1 MAKHEL
7 AQHSC
12 VPLKRSKLSLQD
24 PITVDPPVFNSR
36 YSDPDFTAAFN
47 KAFRER
53 QAFVDNES
61 KSRILEY
68 PYPTASLPNFLDS
81 KEYIQTLREE
91 LLQETYF
98 HKSNDLYEF
107 YQSEDLRLSKKP
119 HIAALKNAI
128 YSQQFFSMMSSLTG
142 IDLDPSVIDL
152 NGNQY
157 HEGCYLL
164 CHDDDIKNEKEGRR
178 IAFIL
183 YLVDDDW
190 TAADGGALDLF
201 RWILDMSRDI
211 NAFAYPSHCFPII
224 SNETGYP
231 VEVAQ
236 SLVPVRN
243 TLAFFELSSVSYHQ
257 VAEVLSKDKSRIS
270 ISGWFHGPLQT
281 KLVSKTMPFKP
292 LSQDVDEDSLETLVN
307 PDYLKDGAMEN
318 ILDVF
323 LEQSSIELQKFLKPD
338 IYATLLEELGALGQE
353 EGAHTEQPLWDEKMG
368 PQHVRNYKRVSHRNS
383 NRVPTILARLQ
394 RLFSSTLF
402 EKYLKKITN
411 LSFLSANSELRMFKK
426 GDYTLL
432 HDHALERVGL
442 DVVFSFPYF
451 AGHGQEQ
458 EQEQGG
464 QQKPQ
469 EWDEAWGAGATH
481 YVADKANLLT
491 LYPRANTLTVVLRDE
506 GTLRFVRY
514 LNAKVDEARR
524 RELSVLYT
532 VNDDED
538 DEDEDEEGQKEGTEQ
553 DDN

>member
-12 VPLKRSKLSLQD
+12 VPVKRSKLSLQE
-24 PITVDPPVFNSR
+24 PVVIDPPVFNAR
-36 YSDPDFTAAFN
+36 YSDPDFTTAFN

-53 QAFVDNES
+53 QPFMDSSSQAKV
-61 KSRILEY
+61 LEY

-81 KEYIQTLREE
+81 SEYIQTLREE

-107 YQSEDLRLSKKP
+107 YQSEDLRLSRKP

-128 YSQQFFSMMSSLTG
+128 YSQEFFSMMSSLTG

-164 CHDDDIKNEKEGRR
+164 CHDDDIKNDKEGRR

-183 YLVDDDW
+183 YLVDEDW
-190 TAADGGALDLF
+190 SAADGGALDLF
-201 RWILDMSRDI
+201 R
-211 NAFAYPSHCFPII
+211 C
-224 SNETGYP
+224 NETGHP

-257 VAEVLSKDKSRIS
+257 VAEVLSKNKSRIS
-270 ISGWFHGPLQT
+270 ISGWFHGPLKT
-281 KLVSKTMPFKP
+281 TLVSKSMPFTP
-292 LSQDVDEDSLETLVN
+292 LQQDAEDSLEEL
-307 PDYLKDGAMEN
+307 
-318 ILDVF
+318 
-323 LEQSSIELQKFLKPD
+323 SSIELQKFLKAD
-338 IYATLLEELGALGQE
+338 VYDTLLEELGALGPE
-353 EGAHTEQPLWDEKMG
+353 EGAQTEQPLWDEHMG
-368 PQHVRNYKRVSHRNS
+368 PRHVRSYARVSLRNNS
-383 NRVPTILARLQ
+383 RIPTVMSRLY
-394 RLFSSTLF
+394 RLFSSTVF

-411 LSFLSANSELRMFKK
+411 LAFLSANTELRMFKK

-432 HDHALERVGL
+432 HDHALERNGL

-451 AGHGQEQ
+451 AGKDGKQAPH
-458 EQEQGG
+458 
-464 QQKPQ
+464 

-514 LNAKVDEARR
+514 LNAKVGETRR

-538 DEDEDEEGQKEGTEQ
+538 EEDEE
-553 DDN
+553 DDEVNGEKDEEPDTKTNGSQ

>member
-12 VPLKRSKLSLQD
+12 VPIKRSKLSLQE
-24 PITVDPPVFNSR
+24 PVVIDPPVFNAR
-36 YSDPDFTAAFN
+36 YSDPAFTTAFN

-53 QAFVDNES
+53 QPFVDS
-61 KSRILEY
+61 SSQARVLEH

-81 KEYIQTLREE
+81 TAYIQTLREE

-107 YQSEDLRLSKKP
+107 YQSEDLRLSRKP

-128 YSQQFFSMMSSLTG
+128 YSQEFFSMMSSLTG

-183 YLVDDDW
+183 YLVDEDW
-190 TAADGGALDLF
+190 SAADGGALDLF
-201 RWILDMSRDI
+201 R
-211 NAFAYPSHCFPII
+211 C
-224 SNETGYP
+224 NETGHP

-236 SLVPVRN
+236 SLVPARN

-257 VAEVLSKDKSRIS
+257 VAEVLSKNKSRIS

-281 KLVSKTMPFKP
+281 TLVSKTMPFTP
-292 LSQDVDEDSLETLVN
+292 LQQDAEDSLEELVN
-307 PDYLKDGAMEN
+307 PDYLKEGAMEN
-318 ILDVF
+318 IFNVF
-323 LEQSSIELQKFLKPD
+323 LEQSSIELQKFLKAD
-338 IYATLLEELGALGQE
+338 VYDTLLEELGAMGHE
-353 EGAHTEQPLWDEKMG
+353 EGAQTEQPLWDEHMG
-368 PQHVRNYKRVSHRNS
+368 PQHVRSYARVSLRNN
-383 NRVPTILARLQ
+383 NRIPAVLSRLDH
-394 RLFSSTLF
+394 LFSSTVF

-411 LSFLSANSELRMFKK
+411 LAFLSANTELRMFKK

-432 HDHALERVGL
+432 HDHALERNGL

-451 AGHGQEQ
+451 AGQDGKQA
-458 EQEQGG
+458 
-464 QQKPQ
+464 PQ

-514 LNAKVDEARR
+514 LNAKVGETRR

-532 VNDDED
+532 INDDED
-538 DEDEDEEGQKEGTEQ
+538 DEEDEEDEVDEENEGEPDTKTNGSE
-553 DDN
+553 